1 MADDLEDE
9 IINND
14 NKLSKKEKR
23 RLKEK
28 ERLDAKLKNV

>member
-9 IINND
+9 INKND

-28 ERLDAKLKNV
+28 ERLDAKLKNF

>member
-9 IINND
+9 INKND